1 MPVDGDLEAVVDVVR
16 RRSADVVAVTSA
28 SETAAMYLRR
38 LSWQLEG
45 SGIELLVSPGLIEV
59 AGPRLHIRPFV
70 GLPLLSIE
78 EPVFS
83 GWKRLLKGGI
93 DCLGAVVAILL
104 LAPALL
110 GIAAAVRMSG
120 PGPIVY
126 RHVRVGARGRRYTML
141 KFRSSTTQTFAC
153 QSFNGSTRAMPPSF
167 KLRRDPG

>member
-45 SGIELLVSPGLIEV
+45 GGIELLVSPGLIEV
-59 AGPRLHIRPFV
+59 AGPRLQIRPFV

-104 LAPALL
+104 LLSL
-110 GIAAAVRMSG
+110 IH
-120 PGPIVY
+120 I
-126 RHVRVGARGRRYTML
+126 
-141 KFRSSTTQTFAC
+141 
-153 QSFNGSTRAMPPSF
+153 
-167 KLRRDPG
+167 